1 MCIFTALRFATKLKG
16 NGSQV
21 IGSGFHHNLTNDTI
35 ASVEDVIESL
45 FY

>member
-1 MCIFTALRFATKLKG
+1 
-16 NGSQV
+16 V

-45 FY
+45 FYEAVLVKGR